1 MSSSTAS
8 SQHSLHT
15 IALCFLVA
23 LLEGLDLQ
31 ATGIAA
37 PYMAKEFDLSPASLG
52 WLFSAGLI
60 GLLPGAVLGGGL
72 ADRFGRKSVLI
83 AAVMLF
89 GLFSLLTAHSSSYE
103 GLLVARLVT
112 GLGLGAAL
120 PILIALS
127 AETVSDHLRST
138 AVSLTYCGVPLG
150 GAIAGLI
157 GMLSVSGDWR
167 LVFYVGGFT
176 PLLIALSLALWLPES
191 RAYQA
196 QPESAAPNQVRPGL
210 NTLFARGRGL
220 DTLLLWASCFLTLT
234 TLYMLLNWLP
244 TLLLERGMTRLNV
257 ATIQA
262 LFNVGGAAGS
272 LLAGFLM
279 DKQKAITA
287 VVLAYLGMLLSL
299 AALGT
304 ASQLS
309 WLLLAGL
316 TAGACAVGGQLIIYA
331 LAPRLYPAPIRAT
344 GVGVAVAVGRLGSMS
359 GPLVAGQ
366 LLAAGAGVGGLL
378 LAASPIVVLAAFTAA
393 GLINRN
399 GAELALDVQP
409 EA

>member
-1 MSSSTAS
+1 MSSSTVS
-8 SQHSLHT
+8 SRHSLRT
-15 IALCFLVA
+15 IGLCFLVA

-37 PYMAKEFDLSPASLG
+37 PYIASEFGLSPASLG

-60 GLLPGAVLGGGL
+60 GLLPGAVVGGGL

-83 AAVMLF
+83 GAVLLF
-89 GLFSLLTAHSSSYE
+89 GLFSLLTAHSSTYE
-103 GLLVARLVT
+103 GLLAARLVT

-127 AETVSDHLRST
+127 SETVDEHLRST

-150 GAIAGLI
+150 GAMAGLI
-157 GMLSVSGDWR
+157 GMFSVSGDWR
-167 LVFYVGGFT
+167 LVFYVGGFA
-176 PLLIALSLALWLPES
+176 PLLIAFLLVLWLPES
-191 RAYQA
+191 RAYRG
-196 QPESAAPNQVRPGL
+196 RPGAGASMPL
-210 NTLFARGRGL
+210 RTTASSLFSQGRGRG
-220 DTLLLWASCFLTLT
+220 TLLLWASCFLTLT
-234 TLYMLLNWLP
+234 TLYMLLNGLP
-244 TLLLERGMTRLNV
+244 TLLLERGMSRLNV

-262 LFNVGGAAGS
+262 LFNVGGAAGT

-279 DKQKAITA
+279 DRQKSFMA
-287 VVLAYLGMLLSL
+287 VGLAYLGMLVSL

-304 ASQLS
+304 ADQLQ

-316 TAGACAVGGQLIIYA
+316 LAGACAVGGQLILYA
-331 LAPRLYPAPIRAT
+331 LAPRMYPADIRAT
-344 GVGVAVAVGRLGSMS
+344 GVGVAVAVGRLGSMT

-366 LLAAGAGVGGLL
+366 LLAAGTGVGGLL
-378 LAASPIVVLAAFTAA
+378 LAASPVVVLAAVTAA

-399 GAELALDVQP
+399 GAEIGLAVLP
-409 EA
+409 KA

>member
-1 MSSSTAS
+1 MSSSTVS
-8 SQHSLHT
+8 PHHSLRT
-15 IALCFLVA
+15 IGLCFLVA

-37 PYMAKEFDLSPASLG
+37 PYIASEFGLSPAALG

-60 GLLPGAVLGGGL
+60 GLLPGAVVGGGL

-83 AAVMLF
+83 GSVMLF

-127 AETVSDHLRST
+127 SETVDEHLRST

-150 GAIAGLI
+150 GAMAGLI
-157 GMLSVSGDWR
+157 GMFSVSGDWR
-167 LVFYVGGFT
+167 LVFYVGGFA
-176 PLLIALSLALWLPES
+176 PLLIALLLVLWLPES
-191 RAYQA
+191 RAYQGRS
-196 QPESAAPNQVRPGL
+196 SAGASMQLR
-210 NTLFARGRGL
+210 TTASSLFSQGRGRG
-220 DTLLLWASCFLTLT
+220 TLLLWASCFLTLT

-244 TLLLERGMTRLNV
+244 TLLLERGMSRLNV

-262 LFNVGGAAGS
+262 LFNVGGAAGT

-279 DKQKAITA
+279 DRQKSFMA
-287 VVLAYLGMLLSL
+287 VGLAYLGMLVSL

-304 ASQLS
+304 ADQLQ

-316 TAGACAVGGQLIIYA
+316 LAGACAVGGQLILYA
-331 LAPRLYPAPIRAT
+331 LAPRMYPADIRAT
-344 GVGVAVAVGRLGSMS
+344 GVGVAVAVGRLGSMT

-366 LLAAGAGVGGLL
+366 LLAAGTGVGGLL
-378 LAASPIVVLAAFTAA
+378 LAASPVVVLAAVTAA

-399 GAELALDVQP
+399 GAEIGLAVLP
-409 EA
+409 KA